1 MHRITLLAL
10 PHSLGSSITLP
21 LEMLNAA
28 SNLARSRRGQKP
40 QIEIRIAG
48 CDTPTVEMVGGLRMM
63 TDCHYSEIK
72 QTDWLILPAL
82 WRSPLHILKRYPQL
96 ISWLQDIVTSENI
109 IFAIGTSSYLL
120 AEAGLLNHKPA
131 TTHWHYLDDFAKR
144 YPKVDLK
151 PQYLI
156 TQANNIYCAGSVNS
170 SADLVVHLLGKLYGE
185 AIARLVEGQFSPEI
199 RRSFESH
206 AYAQHE
212 TNSHQDELIIEAQQW
227 LREHSSESFSMSE
240 LADSLQLTM
249 RTFNR
254 RFKQATEVTPGEYLQ
269 NLRLNNAREL
279 LRTSN
284 LSISEVAAQAGY
296 PDSSYFC
303 ARFRKVMGLSPLSY
317 RKAARGKLFKVVP
330 GE

>member
-10 PHSLGSSITLP
+10 PNSLGSSITLP

-28 SNLARSRRGQKP
+28 SNLARSRHSNNP
-40 QIEIRIAG
+40 PLEIRIAG
-48 CDTPTVEMVGGLRMM
+48 CDGPTVKMVGGLQLI
-63 TDCHYSEIK
+63 TDCHFSEIT

-82 WRSPLHILKRYPQL
+82 WRSPLFILKRYPQL
-96 ISWLQDIVTSENI
+96 ITWLQDIVKSENI

-131 TTHWHYLDDFAKR
+131 TTHWYYCDDFAQR
-144 YPKVDLK
+144 YPQVELK

-156 TQANNIYCAGSVNS
+156 TQADNIYCAGSVNS
-170 SADLVVHLLGKLYGE
+170 SADLLVHLISKLYGE
-185 AIARLVEGQFSPEI
+185 PIARLVEGQFSPEI

-212 TNSHQDELIIEAQQW
+212 SEIHQDELIIEAQEF
-227 LREHSSESFSMSE
+227 LREHSTEN
-240 LADSLQLTM
+240 LSLQQLASQLGLSM
-249 RTFNR
+249 RSFNR
-254 RFKQATEVTPGEYLQ
+254 RFKQATTKTPGDYLQ

-284 LSISEVAAQAGY
+284 LSINEVAAQAGY
-296 PDSSYFC
+296 HDSSHFC
-303 ARFRKVMGLSPLSY
+303 SRFRKVMGVTPLSY
-317 RKAARGKLFKVVP
+317 RKAARGKLFKVI
-330 GE
+330 

>member
-10 PHSLGSSITLP
+10 PDSLGSSITLP

-28 SNLARSRRGQKP
+28 SNLARSRRSQNP
-40 QIEIRIAG
+40 SLEIYIAG
-48 CDTPTVEMVGGLRMM
+48 CTTPEVEMVGGLRMM
-63 TDCHYSEIK
+63 TDCHFSEIK
-72 QTDWLILPAL
+72 HSDWLILPAL
-82 WRSPLHILKRYPQL
+82 WRSPMSIIKRYPQL
-96 ISWLQDIVTSENI
+96 IPWLQGLLTEENI

-120 AEAGLLNHKPA
+120 AEAGLLDSKPA
-131 TTHWHYLDDFAKR
+131 TTHWHYLKDFRKR

-170 SADLVVHLLGKLYGE
+170 GADLIIHLLGKLYGDS
-185 AIARLVEGQFSPEI
+185 IARLVEGQFSPEI

-212 TNSHQDELIIEAQQW
+212 TNIHQDETIIEAQEW
-227 LREHSSESFSMSE
+227 LRAHSTEQISLSA
-240 LADSLQLTM
+240 LAGQLDLSM

-254 RFKQATEVTPGEYLQ
+254 RFKQATQIAPGDYLQ

-303 ARFRKVMGLSPLSY
+303 ARFKKVMGLTPLSY
-317 RKAARGKLFKVVP
+317 RKAARGKLFKML
-330 GE
+330 